1 MITATLLGVDVE
13 ALPFIEDCLFLI
25 IRETLEVL
33 IKSSEDISVC
43 ALDSTSWGGT
53 RHCVSVHATCL
64 TIGGHGPAD

>member
-33 IKSSEDISVC
+33 IKSS
-43 ALDSTSWGGT
+43 
-53 RHCVSVHATCL
+53 
-64 TIGGHGPAD
+64 